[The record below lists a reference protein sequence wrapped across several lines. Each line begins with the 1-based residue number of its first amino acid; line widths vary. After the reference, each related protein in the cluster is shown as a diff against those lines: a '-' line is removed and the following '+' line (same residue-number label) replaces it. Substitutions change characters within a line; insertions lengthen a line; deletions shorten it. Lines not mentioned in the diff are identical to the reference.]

1 MSSPIPTLGAAS
13 YAFAPP
19 NANLGIGNVVG
30 AERLA
35 EKTIEL
41 TTCAQLGALFGTQM
55 VWFGLT
61 QAQERQYGFDAATQL
76 GGRAFIIQFKAS
88 STVPQ
93 SGAYVGQRR
102 FGCQHQQMD
111 RLVTIFGS
119 QPRSCFYFLPDVG
132 TFNEL
137 SARSGDLIGCSY
149 LLDVADLPNPVPATD
164 RKSGYHY
171 VYLDNATPSATL
183 TSQPTEVKVF
193 RALDLARQF
202 RTGNFDTL
210 VRSEDLLRLT
220 HKLNADDSRSTDLFY
235 KNAALAVL
243 PEAV

>member
-1 MSSPIPTLGAAS
+1 MPSATPAIPASSYT
-13 YAFAPP
+13 FAPP
-19 NANLGIGNVVG
+19 STNIGTGNVAG
-30 AERLA
+30 ARRLA

-41 TTCAQLGALFGTQM
+41 TTCAQLAAALGTRM

-88 STVPQ
+88 SVVPQ

-111 RLVTIFGS
+111 RLVTAFGS
-119 QPRSCFYFLPDVG
+119 EPRSCFYFLPDVG

-137 SARSGDLIGCSY
+137 SNISGNLIGRSY

-171 VYLDNATPSATL
+171 VYLDNVTPSATV
-183 TSQPTEVKVF
+183 TSRPSGVKVS
-193 RALDLARQF
+193 RAQELAHQIRAA
-202 RTGNFDTL
+202 NFDL
-210 VRSEDLLRLT
+210 LPRLKDLLRLA
-220 HKLNADDSRSTDLFY
+220 HKINSEDSRLGDLFY

-243 PEAV
+243 PEAP